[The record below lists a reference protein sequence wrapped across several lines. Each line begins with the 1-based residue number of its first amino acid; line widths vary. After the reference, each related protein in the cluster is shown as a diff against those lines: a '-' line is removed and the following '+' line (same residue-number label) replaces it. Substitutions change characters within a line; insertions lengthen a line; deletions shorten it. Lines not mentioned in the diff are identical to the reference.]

1 MFCPGC
7 GKEVLGDRNFCNV
20 CGINLL
26 AIQQIV
32 SSNTPIQQSQLL
44 PLQNLQNFPSSEPHL
59 TKQALVIEKIHHD
72 LKKLGLISIG
82 AGMFMAIALEILSEA
97 LNIHFLSNLAPLV
110 ALVIVLGIMILI
122 YRRLI
127 YGSAKKPVVV
137 VDSNNLPVSQA
148 TTLPNPQTTNS
159 DYQLPPGR
167 PLFQG
172 RSLNTATQQPL
183 MSPIANPQNYNSNAA
198 AYPYTP
204 PSVTENTTKE
214 LKPPQTKPTTN
225 Y

>member
-7 GKEVLGDRNFCNV
+7 GKEFLGDRNFCNI

-59 TKQALVIEKIHHD
+59 TKQVLVIEKARHD
-72 LKKLGLISIG
+72 LKKLGLISMG
-82 AGMFMAIALEILSEA
+82 AGVFMAIALEIISDA
-97 LNIHFLSNLAPLV
+97 LNIHFLSNLAPLG

-127 YGSAKKPVVV
+127 YGSAKQPVVV
-137 VDSNNLPVSQA
+137 LDPNSLQSSQIP
-148 TTLPNPQTTNS
+148 TLPTPQAINL
-159 DYQLPPGR
+159 DYQMPPGR
-167 PLFQG
+167 PLFQD
-172 RSLNTATQQPL
+172 RPLNTATQQPL
-183 MSPIANPQNYNSNAA
+183 ISPIANPQNYNSNV
-198 AYPYTP
+198 AYPYSP

-214 LKPPQTKPTTN
+214 LKPPQTKPTN

>member
-7 GKEVLGDRNFCNV
+7 GKEVLADRNFCNV

-26 AIQQIV
+26 TIQQIL
-32 SSNTPIQQSQLL
+32 SNNPQQPQIL
-44 PLQNLQNFPSSEPHL
+44 PSQNLSSLEPTL
-59 TKQALVIEKIHHD
+59 AKDFVVVEKTHQD
-72 LKKLGLISIG
+72 LKKLGLIFMG
-82 AGMFMAIALEILSEA
+82 AGTFMAIALEIIAEA
-97 LNIHFLSNLAPLV
+97 LNIYFLSKLAPLG
-110 ALVIVLGIMILI
+110 ALVIVLGVMVLI

-127 YGSAKKPVVV
+127 YGSVKKPVIVR
-137 VDSNNLPVSQA
+137 DSTNLQPPQIA
-148 TTLPNPQTTNS
+148 TLPPAQPTNS
-159 DYQLPPGR
+159 DYQMPPGR

-172 RSLNTATQQPL
+172 HSLTTATQQPL
-183 MSPIANPQNYNSNAA
+183 IQPIANPQNPNIP
-198 AYPYTP
+198 YPYIP

>member
-7 GKEVLGDRNFCNV
+7 GREVLADRNFCNV

-32 SSNTPIQQSQLL
+32 SNNPQQPQIL
-44 PLQNLQNFPSSEPHL
+44 PNQNPLILESPL
-59 TKQALVIEKIHHD
+59 AKQVLVVEKIHHD

-97 LNIHFLSNLAPLV
+97 LNIHFLSNLAPLG

>member
-7 GKEVLGDRNFCNV
+7 GREVLGDRNFCNV

-26 AIQQIV
+26 AIQQIIT
-32 SSNTPIQQSQLL
+32 NNPQQPQVL
-44 PLQNLQNFPSSEPHL
+44 PNQNLLALETPL
-59 TKQALVIEKIHHD
+59 AKQVLVVEKTHHD
-72 LKKLGLISIG
+72 LKKLGLISMG
-82 AGMFMAIALEILSEA
+82 AGVFMAISLEILSDA
-97 LNIHFLSNLAPLV
+97 LNIHFLSNLAPLG

-137 VDSNNLPVSQA
+137 VDSNNLQASQA

-167 PLFQG
+167 PLFQ
-172 RSLNTATQQPL
+172 SYNLNTATQQPL
-183 MSPIANPQNYNSNAA
+183 ISPIAPPPQNYNSNA

-214 LKPPQTKPTTN
+214 LKPPHTKPTN

>member
-7 GKEVLGDRNFCNV
+7 GREVLADRNFCNV

-26 AIQQIV
+26 TIQQIL
-32 SSNTPIQQSQLL
+32 NNNPQQPQIL
-44 PLQNLQNFPSSEPHL
+44 PGQNLSPLETTLAKDF
-59 TKQALVIEKIHHD
+59 VVVEKTHQD
-72 LKKLGLISIG
+72 LKKLGLVFMG
-82 AGMFMAIALEILSEA
+82 AGLFMAIAIEIISDA
-97 LNIHFLSNLAPLV
+97 LNIYFLSRLAPLG
-110 ALVIVLGIMILI
+110 ALVIVLGMMVLI

-127 YGSAKKPVVV
+127 YGSVKKPVVV
-137 VDSNNLPVSQA
+137 RDSNNLQPSQIQS
-148 TTLPNPQTTNS
+148 LPTAQPTNS
-159 DYQLPPGR
+159 DYQMPPGR

-183 MSPIANPQNYNSNAA
+183 IQPTANPQNPNIP
-198 AYPYTP
+198 YPYVP

>member
-59 TKQALVIEKIHHD
+59 TKQALVIEKARHD
-72 LKKLGLISIG
+72 LKKLGLISMG
-82 AGMFMAIALEILSEA
+82 AGTFMAIALEIISDA
-97 LNIHFLSNLAPLV
+97 LNIHFLSNLAPLG
-110 ALVIVLGIMILI
+110 ALVIVLGVMILI

-127 YGSAKKPVVV
+127 YGSVKKPVIVL
-137 VDSNNLPVSQA
+137 DPNSLQ
-148 TTLPNPQTTNS
+148 NPQITALPTPQSTNL
-159 DYQLPPGR
+159 DYQMPPGR
-167 PLFQG
+167 PLFQD
-172 RSLNTATQQPL
+172 RPLNTATQQPL
-183 MSPIANPQNYNSNAA
+183 ISPIAPPPPNYNSNAA
-198 AYPYTP
+198 YPYSP

-214 LKPPQTKPTTN
+214 LKPPHTKPTN